1 MKFEQ
6 KLKEKYLYSKNNNLF
21 KRLYFFLENFRTRKL
36 VRNYTVVGIDL
47 LLNLFFRSTKIKKG
61 TYIDVGCNHP
71 IFNNSTHIL
80 FKNGWSGINIDLDF
94 QFIDLFNYFRPNDFN
109 KQIACSDSEGEKEL
123 YFYHNKSALNT
134 LSKKAYEL
142 RTAKIEQVKKV
153 NTTTLNN
160 IIENSKYKNN
170 KINFLS
176 IDVEGHEMNVLR
188 GFDIVKYSPEI
199 VVVEYI
205 DLSMKKEEFYN
216 NNISTV
222 LESEISRYMKFHD
235 YSFVNWFNQDL
246 VYVNN
251 KFRNN

>member
-6 KLKEKYLYSKNNNLF
+6 KLKDKYLYSKNNNLF
-21 KRLYFFLENFRTRKL
+21 KRLYFLFENFRTRKL

-47 LLNLFFRSTKIKKG
+47 LLDLFFKSINIKKG
-61 TYIDVGCNHP
+61 IYIDVGCNHP

-80 FKNGWSGINIDLDF
+80 YKNGWSGINIDLDF
-94 QFIDLFNYFRPNDFN
+94 HFIDLFNYFRPNDFN
-109 KQIACSDSEGEKEL
+109 KQIACSDTQGEKEL

-134 LSKKAYEL
+134 LSKEVHVF
-142 RTAKIEQVKKV
+142 RNAKIEQVKKI

-160 IIENSKYKNN
+160 IIESSKYKNN

-176 IDVEGHEMNVLR
+176 IDVEGYEMNVLK
-188 GFDIVKYSPEI
+188 GFDIEKYSPDI
-199 VVVEYI
+199 VVVEYV

-216 NNISTV
+216 NNVTKV
-222 LESEISRYMKFHD
+222 LDSEISTYMQSQN
-235 YSFVNWFNQDL
+235 YSFVNWLNQDL

-251 KFRNN
+251 KLRNK

>member
-47 LLNLFFRSTKIKKG
+47 LLNLFFRSTKIKRG
-61 TYIDVGCNHP
+61 IYIDVGCNHP

-94 QFIDLFNYFRPNDFN
+94 HFIDLFNYFRPNDFN

-251 KFRNN
+251 KLRNN